1 MTRITFLIA
10 LLAAFPPLST
20 DMYLPAIP
28 QLQAEWNQPLMMVNL
43 TLICFFLSYCLFLLI
58 YGPVSDRF
66 GRRRPLLV
74 GIGIYVAASLMCG
87 LAVDIYTLIAAR
99 IFQASG
105 AAAAAVL
112 SLAISKDLFE
122 AEEREQIMAY
132 IAIIMAFGPMC
143 APVIGG
149 LIIHYSSWR
158 LVFVL
163 QAGMGILAWAG
174 VYGMAEPLQHFQ
186 KLSARAAATVYF
198 RLFGNRRFAGLM
210 LALSILIFPLFGF
223 IAAAPEI
230 YMSGFGLDERQFGYL
245 FGFNAVASLIGALF
259 FTKLC
264 RRFSSV
270 AIMTTSF
277 IGILAASGLLLFLP
291 HSGPWSLALPMWV
304 FTFFLG
310 LNRPPSNNLMLE
322 QVDHDVGAASSLI
335 IFTFMTLGAVSM
347 GVISLPWQDKIRV
360 LGIMAASV
368 GTITLVFWLRCH
380 ERFFRTKT
388 QG

>member
-1 MTRITFLIA
+1 MTRITLLIA

-28 QLQAEWNQPLMMVNL
+28 QLQAEWNQPLMVVNL

-87 LAVDIYTLIAAR
+87 LAVDVYTLIAAR

-149 LIIHYSSWR
+149 LVIHYSSWR

-163 QAGMGILAWAG
+163 QAGMGILAWTG
-174 VYGMAEPLQHFQ
+174 VYRMAEPLQHFQ

-277 IGILAASGLLLFLP
+277 IGILAASGLLLFPP

-304 FTFFLG
+304 LTFFLG

-380 ERFFRTKT
+380 ERFFRTKAR
-388 QG
+388 G